1 MTDARDVFGV
11 NTRKNVLSYVERGVD
26 QDFKDAL
33 STDEYAVVVVYGT
46 SKQGKSS
53 LCRHILP
60 REFCTFVAG
69 ASDTT
74 FEALNREVLAAN
86 GVSEKADA
94 SEEQEKSWQT
104 SGEIAVPEWLS
115 TLISLPAKV
124 GASRNSHSKSVT
136 SRSFVGI
143 NFSNAASV
151 ARIYAE
157 AVGRKPIVIDNFHYF
172 DREEQRKIAT
182 GIRAFEEEGI
192 KIVIL
197 GTWLEANYL
206 THLNSDLSGRVRS
219 LSIEEWTNE
228 DFLRVLAAG
237 EEVLNV
243 QFGSRA
249 REALISKAAGNI
261 GLLQKA
267 LSRVVRAEG
276 VSKTCDRKTAIGAP
290 AVVNEA
296 FRRIAEEQF
305 DDTFG
310 QLKIIG
316 ELGQTQKPFNGRT
329 RMHYLLRAFVAE
341 QDSGARR
348 GVPSGRLTVRA
359 NELISRMRGKEH
371 FDANN
376 LGAVRRLLGA
386 ELLAHQ
392 RKHLS
397 TPILFFDADA
407 DALRVTDSW
416 VLLTLRNERA
426 RLVEKF
432 EDGDSDL

>member
-1 MTDARDVFGV
+1 MTDARDVFGI
-11 NTRKNVLSYVERGVD
+11 NTRKNVLSYVERQVD

-60 REFCTFVAG
+60 RPFCTFVAG
-69 ASDTT
+69 ASDTS
-74 FEALNREVLAAN
+74 FETLNREILAAN
-86 GVSEKADA
+86 GVSEKGA
-94 SEEQEKSWQT
+94 STDETVRSWQA

-115 TLISLPAKV
+115 SLISLPAKV
-124 GASRNSHSKSVT
+124 GASRNSQSKSAT
-136 SRSFVGI
+136 SRVFVGVDYA
-143 NFSNAASV
+143 NAASV
-151 ARIYAE
+151 ARIYSE

-192 KIVIL
+192 KLVIL

-219 LSIEEWTNE
+219 LSIEQWTSD
-228 DFLRVLAAG
+228 DFSRVVAAG
-237 EEVLNV
+237 EKALNV
-243 QFGSRA
+243 HFGVRA
-249 REALISKAAGNI
+249 REALIAKATGNI

-267 LSRVVRAEG
+267 LSRVVKAEG
-276 VSKTCDRKTAIGAP
+276 VSRTCDRRTEIGALGI
-290 AVVNEA
+290 VNEA
-296 FRRIAEEQF
+296 FRGIAQEQL

-310 QLKIIG
+310 QLKMVA
-316 ELGQTQKPFNGRT
+316 ELGQAQKPWNGRT

-341 QDSGARR
+341 QDSGAQK
-348 GVPSGRLTVRA
+348 GVPSARLTMRA
-359 NELISRMRGKEH
+359 NELVSRMRGKERL
-371 FDANN
+371 DVNN
-376 LGAVRRLLGA
+376 LGPVRRLLGA

-397 TPILFFDADA
+397 TPIIFYDGDA

-416 VLLTLRNERA
+416 ALLTLRNERA
-426 RLVEKF
+426 KLVELF
-432 EDGDSDL
+432 EEADRDL